1 MRNLMMSQGAHT
13 VIHTCAQV
21 QPGEQVLIVTEF
33 SKMSI
38 AESLAEAAYAA
49 GAEAT
54 IMVMTPRQVNGQE
67 PPANV
72 AAAMKASDVF
82 LCAVNHSITHT
93 SAVKEAT
100 SLGRRGLVL
109 TQFEESMMVSGGITA
124 DFPAIAPV
132 CRAMAKAL
140 AGSETIRLTSTH
152 GTDLTYSARGR
163 RGNALVGMV
172 DKGQFSTIPTIEAN
186 VSPLEGTANGVIV
199 ADASVPYLGIGVLR
213 EPVRC
218 TVQDGFIRTMEGGE
232 QAMQL
237 KADLLARN
245 DPNVFNVAEMG
256 VGLNPKCSFM
266 GFMLEDEGVA
276 GSVHIGIGTSITLG
290 GIVKA
295 ACHYDLIMTGATIEA
310 DGRVLLK
317 DGQVQYDALGL

>member
-1 MRNLMMSQGAHT
+1 MQNLMMSKGAHT
-13 VIHTCAQV
+13 VIHTCAGV
-21 QPGEQVLIVTEF
+21 KSGEQVLVVTEF

-38 AESLAEAAYAA
+38 AESLAAAAYAA

-54 IMVMTPRQVNGQE
+54 IMVMTPREVNGQE
-67 PPANV
+67 PPENV

-82 LCAVNHSITHT
+82 LCVVNHSITHT
-93 SAVKEAT
+93 HAVKNAIAAG
-100 SLGRRGLVL
+100 SRGLVL
-109 TQFEESMMVSGGITA
+109 TQFSESMMVKGGLTA

-132 CRAMAKAL
+132 CKAMAAAL
-140 AGSETIRLTSTH
+140 AGSEKIHLTTPL

-163 RGNALVGMV
+163 RGNALYGIVE
-172 DKGQFSTIPTIEAN
+172 KGQFSTIPTIEAN
-186 VSPLEGTANGVIV
+186 VSPLEGTANGTIV
-199 ADASVPYLGIGVLR
+199 ADASVPYLGIGVLK

-218 TVQDGFIRTMEGGE
+218 TVQDGMIVTMEGGE

-237 KADLLARN
+237 KQDLLNRK

-256 VGLNPKCSFM
+256 VGLNPQCSFM
-266 GFMLEDEGVA
+266 GFMLEDEGVE

-290 GIVKA
+290 GTVKA

-310 DGRVLLK
+310 DGKILLK
-317 DGQVQYDALGL
+317 DGCVQRDVLGV